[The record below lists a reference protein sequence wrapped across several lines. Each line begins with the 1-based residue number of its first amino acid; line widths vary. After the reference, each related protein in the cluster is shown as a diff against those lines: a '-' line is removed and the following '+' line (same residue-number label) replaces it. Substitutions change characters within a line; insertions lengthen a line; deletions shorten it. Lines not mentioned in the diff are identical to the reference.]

1 MNREERSS
9 VIVGNQLTLNEFR
22 KQDQIVVATF
32 FGAIQTDVVNVT
44 FWNRQMKPLGYQN
57 KFRMYHWTVWR
68 NGTIRMPIL

>member
-22 KQDQIVVATF
+22 KLDQIVVATF

-44 FWNRQMKPLGYQN
+44 FSNRQMKPLGYQN
-57 KFRMYHWTVWR
+57 KLRMCHWTV
-68 NGTIRMPIL
+68 

>member
-32 FGAIQTDVVNVT
+32 FGAIQTDVVHVT
-44 FWNRQMKPLGYQN
+44 F
-57 KFRMYHWTVWR
+57 
-68 NGTIRMPIL
+68 